1 MTDTSDL
8 QIVIDLSQVDP
19 DLEPEELE
27 SLTNSLKNEISELVE
42 DAQLV
47 RESEIP
53 EGGKPALAGF
63 VLGLLKAEVSVK
75 NIQALMGVLQERF
88 GAKPIKLTGEKDGNK
103 LSFSLE
109 VGRAEDLD
117 KVVAAFK
124 KLAETAG

>member
-1 MTDTSDL
+1 MMDTSDL
-8 QIVIDLSQVDP
+8 QIVIDLSQVDL

-63 VLGLLKAEVSVK
+63 VLGLLKTEVSVK
-75 NIQALMGVLQERF
+75 NIQALMGVLQDRF
-88 GAKPIKLTGEKDGNK
+88 GAKTIKLTGEKDGNK

>member
-8 QIVIDLSQVDP
+8 QIIIDLSQVDP

-27 SLTNSLKNEISELVE
+27 SLTNSLKHEISELVE

-63 VLGLLKAEVSVK
+63 VLGLLKTEVSVK
-75 NIQALMGVLQERF
+75 NIQALMGVLQDRF

-103 LSFSLE
+103 VSFSLE

>member
-8 QIVIDLSQVDP
+8 QIIIDISEVDP

-42 DAQLV
+42 EAELV

-63 VLGLLKAEVSVK
+63 VIGILKTEVSIK
-75 NIQALMGVLQERF
+75 NIQALMGVLQDRF

-124 KLAETAG
+124 KLAETGE

>member
-8 QIVIDLSQVDP
+8 QIIIDISQIDP

-42 DAQLV
+42 DAELV

-63 VLGLLKAEVSVK
+63 VLGILKTQVSVK
-75 NIQALMGVLQERF
+75 NIQALMGVLQDRF
-88 GAKPIKLTGEKDGNK
+88 GSKPIKLTGEKDGSK

-117 KVVAAFK
+117 KVVAAFQ
-124 KLAETAG
+124 KLADAGK

>member
-1 MTDTSDL
+1 MTDTSAL

-27 SLTNSLKNEISELVE
+27 SLTNSLKHEISELVE

-63 VLGLLKAEVSVK
+63 VLGLLKTEVSVK

>member
-1 MTDTSDL
+1 
-8 QIVIDLSQVDP
+8 
-19 DLEPEELE
+19 
-27 SLTNSLKNEISELVE
+27 
-42 DAQLV
+42 LV

-63 VLGLLKAEVSVK
+63 VLGLLKTEVSVK